1 MIIDK
6 PKLVELLVDKTGMQ
20 LEDVESQLDQLI
32 ERIVDAANRGKA
44 LEIKEFG
51 IFYFDED
58 GELKFEASDELSTEI
73 SFKYAGMRPVELKP
87 ERDSAMPPV
96 DIEEKQD
103 EDDDL
108 DIPAVPLVESES
120 SGTKEED
127 PFGFEEE
134 NQDDEF
140 DFLSDLGGQTDD
152 EDEKLLS
159 ADPEPEPVR
168 DPEKKPEPTQ
178 KKPPVKKIA
187 PRKKNNTSTIAILAI
202 LLLVILIGGTIWF
215 MDSLNSDPES
225 PQTASNM
232 NMPVQVPDELPV
244 ITDDDIDN
252 MDELS
257 EQESNLDTPS
267 MEQEAQT
274 GVQESTE
281 PAPTAAES
289 VSEQPTYGLMG
300 VVQEEAN
307 DGYSI
312 VIHSFTTENT
322 ARSTA
327 ALLVQ
332 DGYRTLVNS
341 RTVTGSSVWRVSVG
355 QFATLGDAQQAAQQL
370 PSPYNTQNFIQ
381 RIQIN

>member
-178 KKPPVKKIA
+178 KISPVKKIA

-244 ITDDDIDN
+244 ITDDDINN
-252 MDELS
+252 MDQLS

>member
-168 DPEKKPEPTQ
+168 NPEKKPEPTQ

>member
-96 DIEEKQD
+96 DIEENQD

-252 MDELS
+252 MDQLS